1 MIAVI
6 EYKSNILNLINCD
19 SSALENI
26 ETFNLAPVPEL
37 KDKPLDLVALGKS
50 GYLVAIGRQSDFQVS
65 PNKQHSISSEGQN
78 DHHHILK

>member
-19 SSALENI
+19 SSSLENI
-26 ETFNLAPVPEL
+26 ETFNLTPVPEL

-50 GYLVAIGRQSDFQVS
+50 GFLVAIGSQSD
-65 PNKQHSISSEGQN
+65 H
-78 DHHHILK
+78 